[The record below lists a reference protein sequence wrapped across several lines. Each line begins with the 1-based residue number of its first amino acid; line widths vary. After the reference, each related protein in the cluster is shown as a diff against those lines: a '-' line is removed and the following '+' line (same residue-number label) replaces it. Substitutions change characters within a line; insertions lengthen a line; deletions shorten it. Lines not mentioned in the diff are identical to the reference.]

1 MYVLSCITT
10 SNLQMLTNIILIS
23 NYDQDKLT
31 VETLKT
37 HVAYLIA
44 YADLPFAIVEH
55 PAFHNLLRLCNP
67 STEGMQFKRH
77 AISAQM
83 HKMFEQTQEY
93 IAEVELKWA
102 DYVSITTNDWT
113 SPNNKA
119 FMAITVHLITEYF
132 VLRNYCIGLPQI
144 QGMLVVISYIIS

>member
-1 MYVLSCITT
+1 MSHDYNDKQQL
-10 SNLQMLTNIILIS
+10 LIS
-23 NYDQDKLT
+23 KMSQDKLT
-31 VETLKT
+31 IETLKT

-44 YADLPFAIVEH
+44 DADLPFAIVEH

-93 IAEVELKWA
+93 IAEVELKRA
-102 DYVSITTNDWT
+102 NYVAITTDAWT
-113 SPNNKA
+113 SPNIKA
-119 FMAITVHLITEYF
+119 FMANTAHMITEDF

-144 QGMLVVISYIIS
+144 QGMLVVISYLIS